1 MNLVLIGFMGVGK
14 TSVGKRLA
22 ERLGCP
28 LIETDALIEEAFSM
42 TITEIFKR
50 YGEVSFR
57 KKEKT
62 VVKRISKLRRCVIA
76 TGGGVVLDR
85 ENIDRLKAHGLL
97 IHLSLSPRT
106 IYRRIG
112 YQAIRPLLQTDNPWK
127 TLEALFHAREALYRA
142 YSHFTVDRNGLNV
155 EKTVERVLEIVASYG
170 GAGRLQRLL
179 ARKG

>member
-22 ERLGCP
+22 ERLGFP
-28 LIETDALIEEAFSM
+28 LYETDAFIEEAFSM
-42 TITEIFKR
+42 TIPEIFER

-57 KKEKT
+57 KKEKA

-85 ENIDRLKAHGLL
+85 ENIDLLKAHGLL

-112 YQAIRPLLQTDNPWK
+112 HQAIRPLLQTDNPWK
-127 TLEALFHAREALYRA
+127 TLEALFHSREALYRA

-155 EKTVERVLEIVASYG
+155 EKTVERVLDIVASYG
-170 GAGRLQRLL
+170 GGGKFQRLL

>member
-1 MNLVLIGFMGVGK
+1 
-14 TSVGKRLA
+14 
-22 ERLGCP
+22 
-28 LIETDALIEEAFSM
+28 
-42 TITEIFKR
+42 
-50 YGEVSFR
+50 
-57 KKEKT
+57 
-62 VVKRISKLRRCVIA
+62 
-76 TGGGVVLDR
+76 VVLDR

-127 TLEALFHAREALYRA
+127 TLEALFYSREALYRA

-155 EKTVERVLEIVASYG
+155 EKTVERVLDIVASYG